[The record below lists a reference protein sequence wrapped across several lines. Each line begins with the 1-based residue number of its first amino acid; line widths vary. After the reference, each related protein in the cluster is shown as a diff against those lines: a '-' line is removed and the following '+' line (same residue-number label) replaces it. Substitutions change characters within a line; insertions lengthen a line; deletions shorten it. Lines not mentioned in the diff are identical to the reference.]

1 VGCNKSQMNPVRN
14 IKKRGEYD
22 LYLTF
27 FSNKVEKVVSA
38 IYLVTEYFPR
48 EESLKWQLRKNGLEL
63 LSKTMSL
70 SELNPSVRD
79 KVLSDIRIT
88 IQELTSFLEVS
99 LTAKVVTEMNVAVFK
114 RELELLLKIIN
125 DSSNQIGQVG
135 DLSLKGD
142 FFKVKGGDLRLEEA
156 INKKEILAKGQ
167 GKGHSEMSFK
177 NQIAIKNK
185 GNIGNSEKK
194 KTRKEQILKLFN
206 KGQKLTIK
214 DISRVVDDC
223 GEKTIQREL
232 QSMMKE
238 GLISKK
244 GERRWSQYY
253 LN

>member
-1 VGCNKSQMNPVRN
+1 MNPVRN

-38 IYLVTEYFPR
+38 IYLVTEYFPK
-48 EESLKWQLRKNGLEL
+48 EESLKWQLRKNGLRL

-70 SELNPSVRD
+70 NELTLPERD
-79 KVLSDIRIT
+79 KTLSDIRIT
-88 IQELTSFLEVS
+88 IQEVVSFLEVS
-99 LTAKVVTEMNVAVFK
+99 LTAKIVTEMNVEVLK
-114 RELELLLKIIN
+114 RELKLLLKIIN

-135 DLSLKGD
+135 DLSLRGD
-142 FFKVKGGDLRLEEA
+142 FFKVKGGDLKLEEA
-156 INKKEILAKGQ
+156 INKKGISVKGQ
-167 GKGHSEMSFK
+167 SKGHSEMSFK
-177 NQIAIKNK
+177 NQITIKNK
-185 GNIGNSEKK
+185 GSIRNSEKK
-194 KTRKEQILKLFN
+194 KTRKKQILKLFN

-214 DISRVVDDC
+214 DISGVVDDC